1 MMLDKKQIQ
10 EIFLCE
16 FERGHKQWWQLAT
29 STIHLTQELLTDLQ
43 WSGASAS
50 FAKES
55 RALKMR
61 SRAAGHWKLT
71 TIDWE
76 LSIIE
81 TDSLTVTREVAEEL
95 NIDHSKVVWHLKQIG
110 MVKNLIA
117 GCLVSWL
124 QIKKKKSSF
133 WSVFSYSMQQQ
144 WTISWLDCDMWW
156 KLDFIPQPSMTSSV
170 VDQEVPKHFPK
181 PDCTKRR
188 SWSLFGGL
196 LPVWSTTAFWI
207 LAKSLCLRST
217 LSKSMRCTEIY
228 SACGWSWS
236 IERAQFISTTKPD
249 HTLHSQQSNFL
260 QGKCFRNQQDVGH
273 AFQESVISQSMCFYT
288 TGINKLFSLAK
299 ICWL

>member
-124 QIKKKKSSF
+124 QIKKKIIILKCLLLLHATA
-133 WSVFSYSMQQQ
+133 MN
-144 WTISWLDCDMWW
+144 
-156 KLDFIPQPSMTSSV
+156 
-170 VDQEVPKHFPK
+170 HFL
-181 PDCTKRR
+181 T
-188 SWSLFGGL
+188 GL
-196 LPVWSTTAFWI
+196 WHVMKTGFYTTAFN
-207 LAKSLCLRST
+207 
-217 LSKSMRCTEIY
+217 
-228 SACGWSWS
+228 
-236 IERAQFISTTKPD
+236 D
-249 HTLHSQQSNFL
+249 
-260 QGKCFRNQQDVGH
+260 
-273 AFQESVISQSMCFYT
+273 
-288 TGINKLFSLAK
+288 
-299 ICWL
+299 

>member
-124 QIKKKKSSF
+124 QIKKKNHHFEVSSLTPCNSNEPF
-133 WSVFSYSMQQQ
+133 
-144 WTISWLDCDMWW
+144 LDWIVTCD
-156 KLDFIPQPSMTSSV
+156 
-170 VDQEVPKHFPK
+170 EN
-181 PDCTKRR
+181 
-188 SWSLFGGL
+188 
-196 LPVWSTTAFWI
+196 WI
-207 LAKSLCLRST
+207 LYHSLQWLAQWWTKKFQSTSPSQIAPKEGHGHCLEVCCQSDPQQLSESWQNHCVWEAHSANRWDALKSTVHVAGL
-217 LSKSMRCTEIY
+217 
-228 SACGWSWS
+228 G
-236 IERAQFISTTKPD
+236 Q
-249 HTLHSQQSNFL
+249 
-260 QGKCFRNQQDVGH
+260 
-273 AFQESVISQSMCFYT
+273 
-288 TGINKLFSLAK
+288 
-299 ICWL
+299 